1 MTAAVTG
8 ASFRGAG
15 DAGGTGD
22 AGDAGGAGSSGDARD
37 ALIPGDYLF
46 TLRELRYPSPLEPEL
61 CTGRTH
67 RHDNHHVVFFSVR
80 GTAHVDIRGNRH
92 HLPPGLG
99 LFVPASVEHVSDT
112 SEDSTLTAVYVRPSA
127 WQGPAGAVRDV
138 TVNTATR
145 ELLLHLAYRGM
156 SRQQRFRAQ
165 RLCLEFMAEPGA
177 PGLELPLP
185 RSPLIQPITRQLLEH
200 PEDARSLDDW
210 AWLLATSGR
219 TIARAFR
226 SDTGMTF
233 SEWRTVARMSA
244 AVRLLG
250 EGTPVGTV
258 SRRVGYTSPSAFATA
273 LKRITGRGPQDFR
286 TR

>member
-1 MTAAVTG
+1 MRG
-8 ASFRGAG
+8 MRSFRVTTCSPCGNCATPVPWNLNCAPAGPTVTTTIMWCSSRYAVPRTWTSGA
-15 DAGGTGD
+15 
-22 AGDAGGAGSSGDARD
+22 
-37 ALIPGDYLF
+37 
-46 TLRELRYPSPLEPEL
+46 
-61 CTGRTH
+61 
-67 RHDNHHVVFFSVR
+67 
-80 GTAHVDIRGNRH
+80 TATIF
-92 HLPPGLG
+92 PPGLG

-138 TVNTATR
+138 TVNAATR